1 MNPLHKLLLFV
12 VLLTGLT
19 SLAQAKLV
27 IIDAGHGG
35 QDVGGRFGKV
45 YEKHLALDT
54 AMRLEYY
61 LKKQGYQ
68 TLMIRTNDTFVT
80 LSQRSAI
87 ANRYRGAIFISIH
100 YNSTWKSSVEGLET
114 FYHSS
119 SGKALA
125 SACHQQIRGKI
136 GSADRGVKYARYYV
150 LRHCNHPA
158 ILVEGGFLSHTGERE
173 KVKKGSYRDAIARG
187 IVDGVV
193 NFDRSGQ
200 W

>member
-1 MNPLHKLLLFV
+1 MRSLRKFLSFLFLLM
-12 VLLTGLT
+12 GLAH
-19 SLAQAKLV
+19 LAQAKIV

-35 QDVGGRFGKV
+35 QDIGGRYGKV

-61 LKKQGYQ
+61 LKKKGYK
-68 TLMIRTNDTFVT
+68 TLMIRSDDTFVS
-80 LSQRSAI
+80 LSKRSEI
-87 ANRYRGAIFISIH
+87 ANRYQDAIFISVH
-100 YNSTWKSSVEGLET
+100 YNSTWKSSVQGLET

-119 SGKALA
+119 SSKPLA
-125 SACHQQIRGKI
+125 SACHQEIKGNIR
-136 GSADRGVKYARYYV
+136 SADRGVKYARYYV

-158 ILVEGGFLSHTGERE
+158 ILVEGGFLSHGGERE
-173 KVKKGSYRDAIARG
+173 KVKKGSYRDGIARG

-193 NFDRSGQ
+193 KYDRSGQ